1 MAKPPLPLHNQSE
14 VNSDVTQPDNF
25 NVFVIFISCAYCVVL
40 FLCFYL
46 IPLEFFLIYALSY
59 FIETKKYT
67 VYFYT
72 IYTLFI
78 FFFLFL
84 SWEAHNPHEMQD
96 MTFNKASRFISNFI
110 FSFFCLPWQHRG
122 GGKEFP
128 YLVFPLVLVCWHC
141 FLPIRTTGTQ
151 SWKIWRSGWRRS
163 SSRCITSNCCS
174 ERRWLS
180 WRNKWVHSDYW
191 M

>member
-78 FFFLFL
+78 FFFFYFSLEKPTTLMKCRTWHSIKHRDSFQISFLAFFVFLDNTVGVEKSFHILYFL
-84 SWEAHNPHEMQD
+84 S
-96 MTFNKASRFISNFI
+96 
-110 FSFFCLPWQHRG
+110 C
-122 GGKEFP
+122 
-128 YLVFPLVLVCWHC
+128 
-141 FLPIRTTGTQ
+141 
-151 SWKIWRSGWRRS
+151 
-163 SSRCITSNCCS
+163 
-174 ERRWLS
+174 
-180 WRNKWVHSDYW
+180 
-191 M
+191 